1 MLDEVIIGGRD
12 DVDDRVADC
21 HDIVCGEVHARLAS
35 RRADARSTAAA
46 CLDAESRY
54 AFGPMTSEV
63 QAAAREP
70 QLRSAIPLSLFA
82 LSIFYGGMVCIAGV
96 LGNKQVDLG
105 PLAVE
110 AGIFAFL
117 LLVVTSSSVAELHGR
132 SIANRLVLLGFVPLI
147 VSLVLSLI
155 VLALP
160 ASPQMDPARLSAF
173 ETVMGGTPRIW
184 IGGIL
189 AYGVSTFL
197 NVTIFSRLKAREG
210 ASLLWLRAGI
220 ASVLSQI
227 VDTLIFITVAFYGVF
242 PIGELMLGQMLAKVV
257 LSAVLV
263 PPLVYAFVALGR
275 GLDQRE

>member
-1 MLDEVIIGGRD
+1 
-12 DVDDRVADC
+12 
-21 HDIVCGEVHARLAS
+21 
-35 RRADARSTAAA
+35 
-46 CLDAESRY
+46 
-54 AFGPMTSEV
+54 MTSEV

-70 QLRSAIPLSLFA
+70 QIRSAIPLSLFA

-132 SIANRLVLLGFVPLI
+132 PVANRLVLIGFVPLI

-197 NVTIFSRLKAREG
+197 NVTIFSRLKASEG
-210 ASLLWLRAGI
+210 SGLLWLRAAI
-220 ASVLSQI
+220 ASVLSQV
-227 VDTLIFITVAFYGVF
+227 VDTLIFISVAFYGVF
-242 PIGELMLGQMLAKVV
+242 PIGQLILGQMLAKVV

-275 GLDQRE
+275 SLDRRL

>member
-1 MLDEVIIGGRD
+1 
-12 DVDDRVADC
+12 
-21 HDIVCGEVHARLAS
+21 
-35 RRADARSTAAA
+35 
-46 CLDAESRY
+46 
-54 AFGPMTSEV
+54 MTSEATAERPTRTL
-63 QAAAREP
+63 QM
-70 QLRSAIPLSLFA
+70 PLSLFA
-82 LSIFYGGMVCIAGV
+82 FAIFYGGMVCIAGV
-96 LGNKQVDLG
+96 LGNKQIALG

-110 AGIFAFL
+110 AGILAFL

-132 SIANRLVLLGFVPLI
+132 ATANRLVLVGFVPLL
-147 VSLVLSLI
+147 VSLALSLL

-184 IGGIL
+184 LGGIL

-197 NVTIFSRLKAREG
+197 NVTIFSRLKASEG
-210 ASLLWLRAGI
+210 RRLLWLRAGI
-220 ASVLSQI
+220 ASVLSQV

-242 PIGELMLGQMLAKVV
+242 PIGELILGQMIAKVT

-275 GLDQRE
+275 SLDRPAN